1 MSVEH
6 VTDES
11 EVELAILLLGMT
23 RAFPRFERLLGE
35 TLLLWKAVDH
45 NLSVHFSLCPQAELA
60 FLRKR
65 GVRVVIYLDDF
76 LLLGFSVEE
85 TQKYTEMSMSLL
97 ESLEFI
103 INKEKSI
110 LIPTQV
116 LTWDSRLDSLFWDSR
131 SGILVSGI
139 RFWDSGTHFFWILVL
154 VTV

>member
-11 EVELAILLLGMT
+11 EAEPAILLVGMT

-45 NLSVHFSLCPQAELA
+45 NLSVHFSLYPQAELA

-97 ESLEFI
+97 ESLGFI

-139 RFWDSGTHFFWILVL
+139 RSWDSGTHFFWILVL

>member
-11 EVELAILLLGMT
+11 EAELAILLVGMT

-45 NLSVHFSLCPQAELA
+45 NLSVHFSLYPQAELA

-97 ESLEFI
+97 ESLGFI

-139 RFWDSGTHFFWILVL
+139 RFWDSGTPFFWILVL

>member
-11 EVELAILLLGMT
+11 EAELAILLVGMT
-23 RAFPRFERLLGE
+23 RAFPRFERLLGV

-45 NLSVHFSLCPQAELA
+45 NSSVHFSLCPQAELA

-139 RFWDSGTHFFWILVL
+139 RFWDSGTHFLWILVL